1 MIPPLHSLV
10 PLYSLHFHP
19 LRSPC
24 QTLSHLFSIAPTF
37 FSLSLITFSFFIFIL
52 FSPLFYSAKGST
64 CFLLQCSINI
74 AKRTSGG
81 CSCSTTHIN
90 SKFLWFISMG
100 WTRTGTG
107 THTHTH
113 TCTISQSH
121 GEMNTNYTHTTHIVK
136 NNQTQ
141 LNTQTNASVHAST
154 HTHTSK
160 HTDSGT
166 HP

>member
-107 THTHTH
+107 THTHAYLH
-113 TCTISQSH
+113 YLSKPWRDEH
-121 GEMNTNYTHTTHIVK
+121 KLYTHNTHSEEQPNTT
-136 NNQTQ
+136 
-141 LNTQTNASVHAST
+141 
-154 HTHTSK
+154 K
-160 HTDSGT
+160 HTNKCKCACKHTYT
-166 HP
+166 HK